1 MYTQQS
7 QTSELGVGHSTCAV
21 LSIPGTDLRVPVA
34 GISLVLI
41 FSHLN
46 HERWQIVFCIVVQIA
61 LTGSLASL
69 GINDDAQAVATV
81 FILSCFVNQ
90 PLFLSFSVIS
100 LALEDQTDM

>member
-1 MYTQQS
+1 VVSFWLPETD
-7 QTSELGVGHSTCAV
+7 
-21 LSIPGTDLRVPVA
+21 PGSPVA

-41 FSHLN
+41 FSRLN

-69 GINDDAQAVATV
+69 DYNDNAQAVATV

-90 PLFLSFSVIS
+90 PLFLSFSIIS
-100 LALEDQTDM
+100 LALEDQADM